1 VRRTVLHERR
11 KVSEVGAIEQLLD
24 IVGERDCHKSSSPS
38 EKIIALDFRYGI
50 QPKMLFIG
58 GEFSCASRM
67 FVAIF
72 P

>member
-1 VRRTVLHERR
+1 LSASAIAIKKFFSVR
-11 KVSEVGAIEQLLD
+11 
-24 IVGERDCHKSSSPS
+24 
-38 EKIIALDFRYGI
+38 KIIALDFRYGI